1 MYASHDPSCCPQG
14 KSNIST
20 SLYTAQFHVQL
31 LEAIGALTRDER
43 NKAKSRAGVY
53 QEASTESVDREQD
66 GQTGDGEDGQ
76 DTEDV
81 SPTSTIG
88 SAVFKASF
96 LPHSWLP

>member
-1 MYASHDPSCCPQG
+1 MPHTIHLAALKASPTFLLPFIQL
-14 KSNIST
+14 NP
-20 SLYTAQFHVQL
+20 HVQL
-31 LEAIGALTRDER
+31 LEAIGALTKDER
-43 NKAKSRAGVY
+43 NKAKSRTGVY

-66 GQTGDGEDGQ
+66 GQTGDGEDDQ